1 MGKKI
6 RNSDQKKNKKKKRER
21 TTQEGGGGGVGG
33 ARSSASREVLD
44 STSRGQ
50 PGEVSLFVFP
60 EFFEAPCKIQNGSK
74 RKQKRPVTLLPGG
87 DALFSRCSSTRVQLG
102 RGRVCSFSV
111 TSRCTPAPTRSETEL
126 LFLSL
131 FSTPPYS
138 CQRLCVY
145 VALAILLR

>member
-1 MGKKI
+1 M
-6 RNSDQKKNKKKKRER
+6 
-21 TTQEGGGGGVGG
+21 GG
-33 ARSSASREVLD
+33 ARSSASRDVLD

-74 RKQKRPVTLLPGG
+74 RKQKRPVTLLPG
-87 DALFSRCSSTRVQLG
+87 DALFSRCSSSRVQLG

>member
-6 RNSDQKKNKKKKRER
+6 RNSDKKKKKRER
-21 TTQEGGGGGVGG
+21 TIQEGGGGGVGG
-33 ARSSASREVLD
+33 AQSSASRDVLD

-74 RKQKRPVTLLPGG
+74 RKQKRPVTLLPG
-87 DALFSRCSSTRVQLG
+87 DALFSRCSSSRVQLG

-131 FSTPPYS
+131 FSTPLYS